1 MLFLNQSCLK
11 TPLKIFFR
19 QYRPTT
25 DPDGISQERQVANNG
40 QHPLAGHRPR
50 SSLLLDDLGPP
61 TGWMAWENA
70 LAFLTGVV
78 MLSE

>member
-1 MLFLNQSCLK
+1 MSAAEKSGLTADIRSWTAFD
-11 TPLKIFFR
+11 
-19 QYRPTT
+19 PTT
-25 DPDGISQERQVANNG
+25 DSDGIGQERQVANNG